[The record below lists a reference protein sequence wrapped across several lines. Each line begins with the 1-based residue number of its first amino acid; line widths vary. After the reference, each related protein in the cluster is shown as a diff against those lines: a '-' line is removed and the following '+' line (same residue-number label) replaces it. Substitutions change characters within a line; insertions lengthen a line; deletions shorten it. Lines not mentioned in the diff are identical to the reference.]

1 MMFYN
6 LIKRKLQK
14 AINTE
19 LHFDK
24 GVRHIKSVDTFLSPV
39 HKGWNLC
46 IKYTTEDDYFYFT
59 YAYNLR
65 TILFL
70 LFSKG
75 VEGYTRGDSE
85 QDYLS
90 IL

>member
-1 MMFYN
+1 MLFYN
-6 LIKRKLQK
+6 RIKKNLQK
-14 AINTE
+14 AVNTE

-24 GVRHIKSVDTFLSPV
+24 GIRHIKSVDVFLSPI
-39 HKGWNLC
+39 HNGWNLY
-46 IKYTTEDDYFYFT
+46 IKYTTEDDYFCFD

-75 VEGYTRGDSE
+75 VEGYTRGDNE